1 MKKNYLKLVNK
12 DHKIQDYERPKQLV
26 QAPFA
31 KEGILLDPLVASQL
45 EKLLKETGL
54 EGQVKVID
62 GYRSKQTQQSLWED
76 TIKEK
81 GMVFANKY
89 VAKPGCSEHE
99 LGLAVD
105 VGLAAQMN
113 DFICPSFTNSPV
125 VDKFLANMSDF
136 GFILRYQKGKES
148 ITNISYEP
156 WHFRYVG
163 TPHSSIMLQQNWVL
177 EEYIEFLHSFG
188 ATANEA

>member
-1 MKKNYLKLVNK
+1 M
-12 DHKIQDYERPKQLV
+12 
-26 QAPFA
+26 
-31 KEGILLDPLVASQL
+31 ASQL